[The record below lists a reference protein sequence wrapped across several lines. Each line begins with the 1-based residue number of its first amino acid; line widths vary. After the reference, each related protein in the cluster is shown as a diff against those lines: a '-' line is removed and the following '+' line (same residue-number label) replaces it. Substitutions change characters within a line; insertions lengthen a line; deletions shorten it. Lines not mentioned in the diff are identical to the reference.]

1 MWLKKKFDPI
11 LFILV
16 ILFVLTL
23 GSFLMGIFP
32 YPYGFFVLLAFIV
45 ARFFIIQDKN
55 RS

>member
-1 MWLKKKFDPI
+1 MWVRKRFDLT
-11 LFILV
+11 LFILLM
-16 ILFVLTL
+16 LFAFTL
-23 GSFLMGIFP
+23 GSFLLGIFP